1 MTGLGS
7 VGICFHCDTCGIP
20 EYQVGSEAASI
31 LILAVKEE
39 RRIPSLF
46 LRLFSLE
53 EEEACLMDPVATVT
67 GDVYRQDKGM
77 IM

>member
-1 MTGLGS
+1 
-7 VGICFHCDTCGIP
+7 
-20 EYQVGSEAASI
+20 VGSEAASI

-39 RRIPSLF
+39 RRIPGLF

>member
-7 VGICFHCDTCGIP
+7 VGICFSYDTCDIP
-20 EYQVGSEAASI
+20 EYQLGSEAASI

-53 EEEACLMDPVATVT
+53 EACLMDLTT
-67 GDVYRQDKGM
+67 GNVYRQDEGM

>member
-7 VGICFHCDTCGIP
+7 VEICFRYDTCDIP
-20 EYQVGSEAASI
+20 EYQLGSEAGSI

-39 RRIPSLF
+39 RGIPKLV
-46 LRLFSLE
+46 LWLFSLE
-53 EEEACLMDPVATVT
+53 EEACLIDPVART
-67 GDVYRQDKGM
+67 GDVYRQDEGM